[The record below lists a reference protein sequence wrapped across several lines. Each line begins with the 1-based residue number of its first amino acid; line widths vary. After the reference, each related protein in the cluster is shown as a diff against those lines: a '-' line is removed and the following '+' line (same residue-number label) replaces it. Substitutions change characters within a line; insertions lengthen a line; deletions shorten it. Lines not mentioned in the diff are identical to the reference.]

1 MNNSKGDCPN
11 IKDMINAWYS
21 VVNVPITSNLNK
33 FTQTQKENENKP
45 PSKWSTVWLLNK
57 IFKILGNFGTNISD
71 EKKMKFFNFFNS
83 IKVFYPVF
91 FIIFTFL
98 IITECKPIYQIS
110 ESTIVENIPSTI
122 IYVFLFLFVLVIGM
136 IIYNFMKKI
145 SNYISILNNIKEKKF
160 KSFYVIII
168 LISLGMILL
177 VNFIIPTI
185 VSPIINSISS
195 LTDDQKTTYT
205 RVIVFIIFII
215 LAILLLLIF
224 SKMYKNKRLN
234 SGSQVSKNDACY
246 FSLLSGISPCIY
258 LIFSLLLITGVVTYL
273 FNGMGSFILT
283 MLLGFIFFFY
293 IIAIYVMIYTI
304 FEGPNYKKI
313 LVFTVLLLIIVSL
326 AGIYLLNEVVS
337 SIDSLCETS
346 SDSSSIDVGT
356 ILSNVFLPIILF
368 MLSIYLY
375 GMIYN
380 DKIWPQNKKKF
391 YTFYSIYTI
400 IIIVSWFSSNISVGG
415 VFTLLWIIITILQR
429 KWVGKLVTTIKDD
442 TKNITLTIKRNTKKI
457 HNKL

>member
-11 IKDMINAWYS
+11 IKDIVNTWYS

-33 FTQTQKENENKP
+33 FTETQEENKNKP
-45 PSKWSTVWLLNK
+45 PTKWSTVWLLNK
-57 IFKILGNFGTNISD
+57 VFKILKNFGTNISD
-71 EKKMKFFNFFNS
+71 ENKMKFYNFFNS

-98 IITECKPIYQIS
+98 VITECKPIYQIS
-110 ESTIVENIPSTI
+110 ESTIVENIPTTI
-122 IYVFLFLFVLVIGM
+122 TYVFLFLFVLVIGM
-136 IIYNFMKKI
+136 IIYNFIKKI
-145 SNYISILNNIKEKKF
+145 SNYTSILKDIKLKKF
-160 KSFYVIII
+160 KSFYVIVI

-177 VNFIIPTI
+177 VNFIVPTI
-185 VSPIINSISS
+185 VSPIIDSISS

-234 SGSQVSKNDACY
+234 SGGQVSKTDACY
-246 FSLLSGISPCIY
+246 FSLLSGISPNIY
-258 LIFSLLLITGVVTYL
+258 LIFSLLLITGVVTY
-273 FNGMGSFILT
+273 FFYGMGSFILT

-293 IIAIYVMIYTI
+293 IIVIYVMIYTI

-313 LVFTVLLLIIVSL
+313 LVFTVLLLIVVSL
-326 AGIYLLNEVVS
+326 AGIYLLNEVVN
-337 SIDSLCETS
+337 SINSLCETS
-346 SDSSSIDVGT
+346 SDKSSIGALT
-356 ILSNVFLPIILF
+356 ILSNVFLPIVLF

-375 GMIYN
+375 GFIYN

-400 IIIVSWFSSNISVGG
+400 IIVVSWFSSNISVGG
-415 VFTLLWIIITILQR
+415 IFTVLWIIITILQR

-442 TKNITLTIKRNTKKI
+442 TKKITSTIKRDTKLIK
-457 HNKL
+457 NKL